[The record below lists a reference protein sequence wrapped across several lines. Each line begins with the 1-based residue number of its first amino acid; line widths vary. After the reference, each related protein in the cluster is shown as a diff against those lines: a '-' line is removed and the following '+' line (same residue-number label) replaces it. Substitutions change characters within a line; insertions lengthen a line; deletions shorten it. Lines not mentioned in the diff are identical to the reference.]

1 MADKYSI
8 DEILSEYS
16 NKYKTNNRPEA
27 DKPEDFDI
35 SFDKSREARTAPEIP
50 DIPMDGITEHAAEK
64 TEDIAKTVSA
74 AEDKA
79 ESVVTSDASS
89 DAKAD
94 GFLLAEDLLLKN
106 DTPVDEEIAM
116 LTARKISRL
125 SSHGGRRRRDDEL
138 SAEPVRRTSLKDM
151 KLGLEGKII
160 PQSQY
165 LNDIDEEEEDIP
177 ESNADDEYTRRS
189 AALEKHRRSKVE
201 SFVLDSLDDADDAE
215 KSKTKKISYGQK
227 EFENYDEAP
236 KVLNDILQIKSN
248 LFLRLCVLLFTGL
261 SSLLITIA
269 NDLELPVIRIFDR
282 SVSPSA
288 FLFSNTI
295 MGLLSLGVSYT
306 VMTAGIKNMFLRKPD
321 NDSIA
326 AVGIFVSVIAGIATL
341 FEPDSVRDCYYHV
354 YVSAAIMGLIFNT
367 LGKMMTV
374 QRTEKNFRYIA
385 GDFDRYAVK
394 SVDGSTA
401 VNLGRGAVPVNANM
415 AAMRKTG
422 FVEDFIKNSYAPD
435 VSDRFAK
442 YSAPIILI
450 AGFLTGLLSFI
461 CDKHAGSS
469 IEKIYVALAAFSG
482 TVTMCSSLSLIL
494 AVNLPISKATNKY
507 LQYSSVILGY
517 SAVEE
522 YSETNSVMVDAVQ
535 LFPKES
541 VDLVNL
547 KLLSTEPLDECILL
561 ASSLVFRA
569 DSVLKNS
576 FYKILKGKL
585 DMLYPVESYIY
596 EDERGLSGWIDNK
609 RVLLGTRQH
618 MEDHSIDGLPP
629 ASKEAEYGKGNV
641 ILYLSISGVICTMFV
656 LKVTPSM
663 SVTKWMQSLERE
675 GVVTVVR
682 NVDGF
687 LTQEFLECLFDLDK
701 GSVTMLP
708 FRYHKE
714 YENEVGYN
722 ERESSPMMCSGSFP
736 AFAMLITGVKRIKS
750 AAQLGIAIQVGSVA
764 LGAAICLI
772 SMLLGSFA
780 QITPTLIIVYH
791 LVFAGITLAMLG
803 SKKV

>member
-8 DEILSEYS
+8 DDILSEYS
-16 NKYKTNNRPEA
+16 NKYKTNNEPKA
-27 DKPEDFDI
+27 DDTDDFDI
-35 SFDKSREARTAPEIP
+35 SFSKSEDEHPTTVIP
-50 DIPMDGITEHAAEK
+50 DVSANNTAEK
-64 TEDIAKTVSA
+64 AQKNQKIFSSGKDVDETVFKSG
-74 AEDKA
+74 
-79 ESVVTSDASS
+79 ESLLLSD
-89 DAKAD
+89 
-94 GFLLAEDLLLKN
+94 DLLLDNDSPIDEDLAMKN
-106 DTPVDEEIAM
+106 
-116 LTARKISRL
+116 ARKISRL
-125 SSHGGRRRRDDEL
+125 SGHAGRKSRNGDP
-138 SAEPVRRTSLKDM
+138 SVEPVRRTSIKDV
-151 KLGLEGKII
+151 KLGLESKII
-160 PQSQY
+160 PQSKY
-165 LNDIDEEEEDIP
+165 LDDLSVEEEETP
-177 ESNADDEYTRRS
+177 ESEGVDGYDSRS
-189 AALEKHRRSKVE
+189 AALERHRKSKVD
-201 SFVLDSLDDADDAE
+201 SFVLDSMDEVDDFE
-215 KSKTKKISYGQK
+215 RSKAKKVAYGQK

-306 VMTAGIKNMFLRKPD
+306 VMTAGLKNMFLRKPD

-341 FEPDSVRDCYYHV
+341 FEPDSIRDCYYHV
-354 YVSAAIMGLIFNT
+354 YVSAAIIGLIFNT

-415 AAMRKTG
+415 ATMRKTG

-435 VSDRFAK
+435 VSDGFAK
-442 YSAPIILI
+442 YSAPVILI
-450 AGFLTGLLSFI
+450 AGLITGLLSFI
-461 CDKHAGSS
+461 CDKHAGT
-469 IEKIYVALAAFSG
+469 IVEKIYVALAAFSG

-522 YSETNSVMVDAVQ
+522 YSDTNSVMVDAAH
-535 LFPKES
+535 LFPKDS

-547 KLLSTEPLDECILL
+547 KLLSTDPLDECILL
-561 ASSLVFRA
+561 ASSLVFRSE
-569 DSVLKNS
+569 SVLKNS

-618 MEDHSIDGLPP
+618 MENHSIDGLPP

-641 ILYLSISGVICTMFV
+641 ILYLSISGVISTMFV
-656 LKVTPSM
+656 LKVTPSL
-663 SVTKWMQSLERE
+663 SVTKWMQALEKE

-687 LTQEFLECLFDLDK
+687 LTQEFLECLFDLDR
-701 GSVTMLP
+701 GSIKILP

-714 YENEVGYN
+714 YENEVDYN

-736 AFAMLITGVKRIKS
+736 SFAMLIIGVKKIKS

-772 SMLLGSFA
+772 SMILGTFA

>member
-8 DEILSEYS
+8 DDILSEYS
-16 NKYKTNNRPEA
+16 NKHKTNNRPKA
-27 DKPEDFDI
+27 DDPDNFDI
-35 SFDKSREARTAPEIP
+35 SFSKPENKNPAAVIP
-50 DIPMDGITEHAAEK
+50 DIRSDRTAGKDHDVPDNTSSEK
-64 TEDIAKTVSA
+64 SA
-74 AEDKA
+74 DDAVIKKA
-79 ESVVTSDASS
+79 VASS
-89 DAKAD
+89 QRSDD
-94 GFLLAEDLLLKN
+94 LLMSDDLLDNASPIDEDL
-106 DTPVDEEIAM
+106 AM
-116 LTARKISRL
+116 RNARKISKL
-125 SSHGGRRRRDDEL
+125 SEKNVNIDKNGEL
-138 SAEPVRRTSLKDM
+138 SAEPVRRTSVKDI
-151 KLGLEGKII
+151 KFGLEGKII
-160 PQSQY
+160 PQSKY
-165 LNDIDEEEEDIP
+165 LDDISDEENTMD
-177 ESNADDEYTRRS
+177 NATVDDYDSRS
-189 AALEKHRRSKVE
+189 AELERHRKSKVE
-201 SFVLDSLDDADDAE
+201 SFVLDSMDDDEAAE
-215 KSKTKKISYGQK
+215 IGKHKKISYGQK

-261 SSLLITIA
+261 SSLLITVA
-269 NDLELPVIRIFDR
+269 NDLEFPVIRIFDR

-295 MGLLSLGVSYT
+295 MGLLALGVSYS
-306 VMTAGIKNMFLRKPD
+306 VMTAGLKNMFLRKPD

-341 FEPDSVRDCYYHV
+341 FEPDSVRDGYYHV

-385 GDFDRYAVK
+385 GDFERYAVK

-415 AAMRKTG
+415 AAMRKTS
-422 FVEDFIKNSYAPD
+422 FIEDFIKNSYAPD

-450 AGFLTGLLSFI
+450 AGLLTGLLSFI

-469 IEKIYVALAAFSG
+469 VDKIYVALAAFSG

-522 YSETNSVMVDAVQ
+522 FSDTNSVMVDAVH

-541 VDLVNL
+541 VDLINL

-561 ASSLVFRA
+561 ASSLVFRS

-629 ASKEAEYGKGNV
+629 VSKEAEYGKGNV

-656 LKVTPSM
+656 LKITPSI
-663 SVTKWMQSLERE
+663 SVTKWMQALEKE

-687 LTQEFLECLFDLDK
+687 LTQEFLESLFDLDN
-701 GSVTMLP
+701 GSIKMLP

-714 YENEVGYN
+714 YENEVGFN

-736 AFAMLITGVKRIKS
+736 SFAMLITGVKKIRS

-772 SMLLGSFA
+772 SMLLGTFA

-791 LVFAGITLAMLG
+791 LVFAGIMLAMLG
-803 SKKV
+803 SKKI

>member
-8 DEILSEYS
+8 DDILSEYS
-16 NKYKTNNRPEA
+16 NKYKTNNRPKA
-27 DKPEDFDI
+27 DDTDDFDI
-35 SFDKSREARTAPEIP
+35 SFSKSEDERSAPVMP
-50 DIPMDGITEHAAEK
+50 DISSDKTVEKTQKITENISSGKDVDE
-64 TEDIAKTVSA
+64 TVFKSG
-74 AEDKA
+74 
-79 ESVVTSDASS
+79 ESLLLSD
-89 DAKAD
+89 
-94 GFLLAEDLLLKN
+94 DLLLDNDSPIDEDLAMKN
-106 DTPVDEEIAM
+106 
-116 LTARKISRL
+116 ARKIRRL
-125 SSHGGRRRRDDEL
+125 SGHAGRKSRNGDP
-138 SAEPVRRTSLKDM
+138 SVEPVRRTSIKDM
-151 KLGLEGKII
+151 KLGLESKII
-160 PQSQY
+160 PQSKY
-165 LNDIDEEEEDIP
+165 LDDLSDEEEETP
-177 ESNADDEYTRRS
+177 ESEGVDGYDSRS
-189 AALEKHRRSKVE
+189 AALERHRKSKVD
-201 SFVLDSLDDADDAE
+201 SFVLDSMDEVDDFE
-215 KSKTKKISYGQK
+215 RTKAKKVAYGQK

-306 VMTAGIKNMFLRKPD
+306 VMTAGLKNMFLRKPD

-341 FEPDSVRDCYYHV
+341 FEPDSIRDCYYHV
-354 YVSAAIMGLIFNT
+354 YVSAAIIGLIFNT

-415 AAMRKTG
+415 ATMRKTG

-435 VSDRFAK
+435 VSDEFAK
-442 YSAPIILI
+442 YSAPVILI
-450 AGFLTGLLSFI
+450 AGLITGLLSFI
-461 CDKHAGSS
+461 CDKHAGTSV
-469 IEKIYVALAAFSG
+469 EKIYVALAAFSG
-482 TVTMCSSLSLIL
+482 TVTMCSTLSLIL

-522 YSETNSVMVDAVQ
+522 YSDTNSVMVDAAH
-535 LFPKES
+535 LFPKDS

-547 KLLSTEPLDECILL
+547 KLLSTDPLDECILL
-561 ASSLVFRA
+561 ASSLVFRSE
-569 DSVLKNS
+569 SVLKNS

-641 ILYLSISGVICTMFV
+641 ILYLSISGVISTMFV
-656 LKVTPSM
+656 LKVTPSL
-663 SVTKWMQSLERE
+663 SVTKWMQALEKE

-687 LTQEFLECLFDLDK
+687 LTQEFLKCLFDLDR
-701 GSVTMLP
+701 GSIKILP

-714 YENEVGYN
+714 YENEVDYN

-736 AFAMLITGVKRIKS
+736 SFAMLITGVKKIKS

-772 SMLLGSFA
+772 SMILGTFA

>member
-8 DEILSEYS
+8 DDILSEYS
-16 NKYKTNNRPEA
+16 NKYKTNNRPKA
-27 DKPEDFDI
+27 DDPDNFDI
-35 SFDKSREARTAPEIP
+35 SFSKPENKNPAAVIP
-50 DIPMDGITEHAAEK
+50 DIRSDRTAGKDQDVPDNTSSEK
-64 TEDIAKTVSA
+64 NADDAVIK
-74 AEDKA
+74 KA
-79 ESVVTSDASS
+79 VASS
-89 DAKAD
+89 QRSDD
-94 GFLLAEDLLLKN
+94 LLMTDDLLDNASPIDEDL
-106 DTPVDEEIAM
+106 AM
-116 LTARKISRL
+116 RNARKISKP
-125 SSHGGRRRRDDEL
+125 SEKNVNIDKNGEL
-138 SAEPVRRTSLKDM
+138 SAEPVRRTSIKDI
-151 KLGLEGKII
+151 KFGLEGKII
-160 PQSQY
+160 PQSKY
-165 LNDIDEEEEDIP
+165 LDDI
-177 ESNADDEYTRRS
+177 SDDEKTTDNATVDDYDSRS
-189 AALEKHRRSKVE
+189 AELERHRKSKVE
-201 SFVLDSLDDADDAE
+201 SFVLDSIDDDEAAE
-215 KSKTKKISYGQK
+215 ISKHKKISYGQK

-269 NDLELPVIRIFDR
+269 NDLEFPVIRIFDR

-295 MGLLSLGVSYT
+295 MGLLALGVSYS
-306 VMTAGIKNMFLRKPD
+306 VMTAGLKNMFLRKPD

-341 FEPDSVRDCYYHV
+341 FEPDSVRDGYYHV

-415 AAMRKTG
+415 AAMRKTS
-422 FVEDFIKNSYAPD
+422 FIEDFIKNSYAPD

-450 AGFLTGLLSFI
+450 AGFITGLLSFI

-469 IEKIYVALAAFSG
+469 VDKIYVALAAFSG

-522 YSETNSVMVDAVQ
+522 FSDTNSVMVDAVQ

-541 VDLVNL
+541 VDLLNL

-561 ASSLVFRA
+561 ASSLVFRS

-629 ASKEAEYGKGNV
+629 VSKEAEYGKGNV

-656 LKVTPSM
+656 LKITPSI
-663 SVTKWMQSLERE
+663 SVTKWMQALEKE

-687 LTQEFLECLFDLDK
+687 LTQEFLESLFDLDN
-701 GSVTMLP
+701 GSIKMLP

-714 YENEVGYN
+714 YENEVGFN

-736 AFAMLITGVKRIKS
+736 SFAMLITGVKKIRS

-772 SMLLGSFA
+772 SMLLGTFA

-791 LVFAGITLAMLG
+791 LVFAGIMLAMLG
-803 SKKV
+803 SKKI

>member
-1 MADKYSI
+1 LADKYSI
-8 DEILSEYS
+8 DDILSEYS
-16 NKYKTNNRPEA
+16 NKYKTNNRPKA
-27 DKPEDFDI
+27 DDPDNFDI
-35 SFDKSREARTAPEIP
+35 SFSKPENKNPAAVIP
-50 DIPMDGITEHAAEK
+50 DIRSDRIAGKDQDVPDNTSSEK
-64 TEDIAKTVSA
+64 NADDAVIK
-74 AEDKA
+74 KA
-79 ESVVTSDASS
+79 VASS
-89 DAKAD
+89 QRSDD
-94 GFLLAEDLLLKN
+94 LLMTDDLLDNASPIDEDL
-106 DTPVDEEIAM
+106 AM
-116 LTARKISRL
+116 RNARKISKL
-125 SSHGGRRRRDDEL
+125 SEKNVNIDKNGEL
-138 SAEPVRRTSLKDM
+138 SAEPVRRTSIKDI
-151 KLGLEGKII
+151 KFGLEGKII
-160 PQSQY
+160 PQSKY
-165 LNDIDEEEEDIP
+165 LDDI
-177 ESNADDEYTRRS
+177 SDDEKTTDNATVDDYDSRS
-189 AALEKHRRSKVE
+189 AELERHRKSKVE
-201 SFVLDSLDDADDAE
+201 SFVLDSMDDDESAE
-215 KSKTKKISYGQK
+215 IGKHKKISYGQK

-269 NDLELPVIRIFDR
+269 NDLEFPVIRIFDR

-295 MGLLSLGVSYT
+295 MGLLALGVSYS
-306 VMTAGIKNMFLRKPD
+306 VMTAGLKNMFLRKPD

-341 FEPDSVRDCYYHV
+341 FEPDSVRDGYYHV

-415 AAMRKTG
+415 AAMRKTS
-422 FVEDFIKNSYAPD
+422 FIEDFIKNSYAPD

-450 AGFLTGLLSFI
+450 AGLLTGLLSFI

-469 IEKIYVALAAFSG
+469 VDKIYVALAAFSG

-522 YSETNSVMVDAVQ
+522 FSDTNSVMVDAVQ

-541 VDLVNL
+541 VDLINL

-561 ASSLVFRA
+561 ASSLVFRS

-629 ASKEAEYGKGNV
+629 VSKEAEYGKGNV

-656 LKVTPSM
+656 LKITPSI
-663 SVTKWMQSLERE
+663 SVTKWMQALEKE

-687 LTQEFLECLFDLDK
+687 LTQEFLESLFDLDN
-701 GSVTMLP
+701 GSIKMLP

-714 YENEVGYN
+714 YENEVGFN

-736 AFAMLITGVKRIKS
+736 SFAMLITGVKKIRS

-772 SMLLGSFA
+772 SMLLGTFA

-791 LVFAGITLAMLG
+791 LVFAGIMLAMLG
-803 SKKV
+803 SKKI

>member
-8 DEILSEYS
+8 DDILSEYS
-16 NKYKTNNRPEA
+16 NKYKTNNRPKA
-27 DKPEDFDI
+27 DDPDNFDI
-35 SFDKSREARTAPEIP
+35 SFSKPENKNPAAVIP
-50 DIPMDGITEHAAEK
+50 DIRSDRTAGKDQDVPDNTSSEK
-64 TEDIAKTVSA
+64 NADDAVIK
-74 AEDKA
+74 KA
-79 ESVVTSDASS
+79 VASS
-89 DAKAD
+89 QRSDD
-94 GFLLAEDLLLKN
+94 LLMSDDLLDNASPIDEDL
-106 DTPVDEEIAM
+106 AM
-116 LTARKISRL
+116 RNARKISKL
-125 SSHGGRRRRDDEL
+125 SETNVNIDKNGEL
-138 SAEPVRRTSLKDM
+138 SAEPVRRTSVKDI
-151 KLGLEGKII
+151 KFGLEGKII
-160 PQSQY
+160 PQSKY
-165 LNDIDEEEEDIP
+165 LDDISDEENTTN
-177 ESNADDEYTRRS
+177 NAAVDDYDSRS
-189 AALEKHRRSKVE
+189 AELERHRKSKVE
-201 SFVLDSLDDADDAE
+201 SFVLDSIDDDEAAE
-215 KSKTKKISYGQK
+215 ISKHKKISYGQK

-269 NDLELPVIRIFDR
+269 NDLEFPVIRIFDR

-295 MGLLSLGVSYT
+295 MGLLALGVSYS
-306 VMTAGIKNMFLRKPD
+306 VMTAGLKNMFLRKPD

-341 FEPDSVRDCYYHV
+341 FEPDSVRDGYYHV

-415 AAMRKTG
+415 AAMRKTS
-422 FVEDFIKNSYAPD
+422 FIEDFIKNSYAPD

-450 AGFLTGLLSFI
+450 AGFITGLLSFI

-469 IEKIYVALAAFSG
+469 VDKIYVALAAFSG

-522 YSETNSVMVDAVQ
+522 FSDTNSVMVDAVQ

-541 VDLVNL
+541 VDLINL

-561 ASSLVFRA
+561 ASSLVFRS

-629 ASKEAEYGKGNV
+629 VSKEAEYGKGNV

-656 LKVTPSM
+656 LKITPSI
-663 SVTKWMQSLERE
+663 SVTKWMQALE
-675 GVVTVVR
+675 
-682 NVDGF
+682 
-687 LTQEFLECLFDLDK
+687 K
-701 GSVTMLP
+701 
-708 FRYHKE
+708 
-714 YENEVGYN
+714 
-722 ERESSPMMCSGSFP
+722 
-736 AFAMLITGVKRIKS
+736 
-750 AAQLGIAIQVGSVA
+750 
-764 LGAAICLI
+764 
-772 SMLLGSFA
+772 
-780 QITPTLIIVYH
+780 
-791 LVFAGITLAMLG
+791 
-803 SKKV
+803 

>member
-1 MADKYSI
+1 LADKYSI
-8 DEILSEYS
+8 DDILSEYS
-16 NKYKTNNRPEA
+16 NKYKTNNRPKA
-27 DKPEDFDI
+27 DDPDNFDI
-35 SFDKSREARTAPEIP
+35 SFSKPENKNPAAVIP
-50 DIPMDGITEHAAEK
+50 DIRSDRIAGKDQDVPDNTSSEK
-64 TEDIAKTVSA
+64 NADDAVIK
-74 AEDKA
+74 KA
-79 ESVVTSDASS
+79 VASS
-89 DAKAD
+89 QRSDD
-94 GFLLAEDLLLKN
+94 LLMTDDLLDNASPIDEDL
-106 DTPVDEEIAM
+106 AM
-116 LTARKISRL
+116 RNARKISKL
-125 SSHGGRRRRDDEL
+125 SEKNVNIDKNGEL
-138 SAEPVRRTSLKDM
+138 SAEPVRRTSIKDI
-151 KLGLEGKII
+151 KFGLEGKII
-160 PQSQY
+160 PQSKY
-165 LNDIDEEEEDIP
+165 LDDI
-177 ESNADDEYTRRS
+177 SDDEKTTDNATVDDYDSRS
-189 AALEKHRRSKVE
+189 AELERHRKSKVE
-201 SFVLDSLDDADDAE
+201 SFVLDSMDDDESAE
-215 KSKTKKISYGQK
+215 IGKHKKISYGQK

-269 NDLELPVIRIFDR
+269 NDLEFPVIRIFDR

-295 MGLLSLGVSYT
+295 MGLLALGVSYS
-306 VMTAGIKNMFLRKPD
+306 VMTAGLKNMFLRKPD

-341 FEPDSVRDCYYHV
+341 FEPDSVRDGYYHV

-415 AAMRKTG
+415 AAMRKTS
-422 FVEDFIKNSYAPD
+422 FIEDFIKNSYAPD

-450 AGFLTGLLSFI
+450 AGLLTGLLSFI

-469 IEKIYVALAAFSG
+469 VDKIYVALAAFSG

-522 YSETNSVMVDAVQ
+522 FSDTNSVMVDAVQ

-541 VDLVNL
+541 VDLINL

-561 ASSLVFRA
+561 ASSLVFRS

-629 ASKEAEYGKGNV
+629 VSKEAEYGKGNV

-656 LKVTPSM
+656 LKITPSI
-663 SVTKWMQSLERE
+663 SVTKWMQALEKE

-687 LTQEFLECLFDLDK
+687 LTQEFLESLFDLDN
-701 GSVTMLP
+701 GSIKMLP

-714 YENEVGYN
+714 YENEVGFN

-736 AFAMLITGVKRIKS
+736 SFAMLITGVKKIRS

-772 SMLLGSFA
+772 SMLLGTFA

-791 LVFAGITLAMLG
+791 LVFAGLTLLMLS

>member
-8 DEILSEYS
+8 DDILSEYS
-16 NKYKTNNRPEA
+16 NKYKTNNRPKA
-27 DKPEDFDI
+27 DDPDNFDI
-35 SFDKSREARTAPEIP
+35 SFSKPENKNPAAVIP
-50 DIPMDGITEHAAEK
+50 DIRSDRIAGKDQDVPDNTSSEK
-64 TEDIAKTVSA
+64 NADDAVIK
-74 AEDKA
+74 KA
-79 ESVVTSDASS
+79 VASS
-89 DAKAD
+89 QRSDD
-94 GFLLAEDLLLKN
+94 LLMTDDLLDNASPIDEDL
-106 DTPVDEEIAM
+106 AM
-116 LTARKISRL
+116 RNARKISKL
-125 SSHGGRRRRDDEL
+125 SEKNVNIDKNGEL
-138 SAEPVRRTSLKDM
+138 SAEPVRRTSIKDI
-151 KLGLEGKII
+151 KFGLEGKII
-160 PQSQY
+160 PQSKY
-165 LNDIDEEEEDIP
+165 LDDI
-177 ESNADDEYTRRS
+177 SDDEKTTDNATVDDYDSRS
-189 AALEKHRRSKVE
+189 AELERHRKSKVE
-201 SFVLDSLDDADDAE
+201 SFVLDSMDDDESAE
-215 KSKTKKISYGQK
+215 IGKHKKISYGQK

-269 NDLELPVIRIFDR
+269 NDLEFPVIRIFDR

-295 MGLLSLGVSYT
+295 MGLLALGVSYS
-306 VMTAGIKNMFLRKPD
+306 VMTAGLKNMFLRKPD

-341 FEPDSVRDCYYHV
+341 FEPDSVRDGYYHV

-415 AAMRKTG
+415 AAMRKTS
-422 FVEDFIKNSYAPD
+422 FIEDFIKNSYAPD

-450 AGFLTGLLSFI
+450 AGLLTGLLSFI

-469 IEKIYVALAAFSG
+469 VDKIYVALAAFSG

-522 YSETNSVMVDAVQ
+522 FSDTNSVMVDAVQ

-541 VDLVNL
+541 VDLINL

-561 ASSLVFRA
+561 ASSLVFRS

-629 ASKEAEYGKGNV
+629 VSKEAEYGKGNV

-656 LKVTPSM
+656 LKITPSI
-663 SVTKWMQSLERE
+663 SVTKWMQALEKE

-687 LTQEFLECLFDLDK
+687 LTQEFLESLFDLDN
-701 GSVTMLP
+701 GSIKMLP

-714 YENEVGYN
+714 YENEVGFN

-736 AFAMLITGVKRIKS
+736 SFAMLITGVKKIRS

-772 SMLLGSFA
+772 SMLLGTFA

-791 LVFAGITLAMLG
+791 LVFAGIMLAMLG
-803 SKKV
+803 SKKI

>member
-8 DEILSEYS
+8 DDILSEYS
-16 NKYKTNNRPEA
+16 NKYKTNNEPKA
-27 DKPEDFDI
+27 DDTDDFDI
-35 SFDKSREARTAPEIP
+35 SFSNTEDEHPAPVIPNVSADKTAEKAQE
-50 DIPMDGITEHAAEK
+50 ITENISSDNDA
-64 TEDIAKTVSA
+64 DKTVIKSS
-74 AEDKA
+74 
-79 ESVVTSDASS
+79 ESLLFSD
-89 DAKAD
+89 
-94 GFLLAEDLLLKN
+94 DLLLDNDSPIDEDLAMKN
-106 DTPVDEEIAM
+106 
-116 LTARKISRL
+116 ARKISRL
-125 SSHGGRRRRDDEL
+125 SGHAGRKSHNGDP
-138 SAEPVRRTSLKDM
+138 SVEPVRRTSIKDM
-151 KLGLEGKII
+151 KLGLESKII
-160 PQSQY
+160 PQSKY
-165 LNDIDEEEEDIP
+165 LDDFTDEEEDSAEN
-177 ESNADDEYTRRS
+177 EGSDEYDSRS
-189 AALEKHRRSKVE
+189 AALERHRKSKVD
-201 SFVLDSLDDADDAE
+201 SFVLDSMDEVDDSE
-215 KSKTKKISYGQK
+215 RSKAKKVAYGQK

-306 VMTAGIKNMFLRKPD
+306 VMTAGLKNMFLRKPD

-341 FEPDSVRDCYYHV
+341 FEPDSIRDCYYHV
-354 YVSAAIMGLIFNT
+354 YVSAAIIGLIFNT

-415 AAMRKTG
+415 ATMRKTG

-435 VSDRFAK
+435 VSDGFAK
-442 YSAPIILI
+442 YSAPVILI
-450 AGFLTGLLSFI
+450 AGLITGLLSFI
-461 CDKHAGSS
+461 CDKHAGTSV
-469 IEKIYVALAAFSG
+469 EKIYVALAAFSG

-522 YSETNSVMVDAVQ
+522 YSDTNSVMVDAAH
-535 LFPKES
+535 LFPKDS

-561 ASSLVFRA
+561 ASSLVFRSE
-569 DSVLKNS
+569 SVLKNS

-629 ASKEAEYGKGNV
+629 VSKEAEYGKGNV
-641 ILYLSISGVICTMFV
+641 ILYLSISGVISTMFV
-656 LKVTPSM
+656 LKVTPSL
-663 SVTKWMQSLERE
+663 SVTKWMQALESE

-687 LTQEFLECLFDLDK
+687 LTQEFLECLFDLDP
-701 GSVTMLP
+701 GSIKILP

-714 YENEVGYN
+714 YENEVDYN

-736 AFAMLITGVKRIKS
+736 SFAMLITGVKKIRS

-772 SMLLGSFA
+772 SMILGTFA

>member
-8 DEILSEYS
+8 DDILSEYS
-16 NKYKTNNRPEA
+16 NKYKTNNRPKA
-27 DKPEDFDI
+27 DDPDNFDI
-35 SFDKSREARTAPEIP
+35 SFSKPENKNPAAVIP
-50 DIPMDGITEHAAEK
+50 DIRSDRTAGKDQDVPDNTSSEK
-64 TEDIAKTVSA
+64 NADDAVIK
-74 AEDKA
+74 KA
-79 ESVVTSDASS
+79 VASS
-89 DAKAD
+89 QRSDD
-94 GFLLAEDLLLKN
+94 LLMSDDLLDNASPIDEDL
-106 DTPVDEEIAM
+106 AM
-116 LTARKISRL
+116 RNARKISKL
-125 SSHGGRRRRDDEL
+125 SEKNVNIDKNGEL
-138 SAEPVRRTSLKDM
+138 SAEPVRRTSVKDI
-151 KLGLEGKII
+151 KFGLEGKII
-160 PQSQY
+160 PQSKY
-165 LNDIDEEEEDIP
+165 LDDISDEENTTD
-177 ESNADDEYTRRS
+177 NATVDDYDSRS
-189 AALEKHRRSKVE
+189 AELERHRKSKVE
-201 SFVLDSLDDADDAE
+201 SFVLDSMDDDGSAE
-215 KSKTKKISYGQK
+215 IGRSKKISYGQK

-269 NDLELPVIRIFDR
+269 NDLEFPVIRIFDR

-295 MGLLSLGVSYT
+295 MGLLALGVSYS
-306 VMTAGIKNMFLRKPD
+306 VMTAGLKNMFLRKPD

-341 FEPDSVRDCYYHV
+341 FEPDSVRDGYYHV

-415 AAMRKTG
+415 AAMRKTS
-422 FVEDFIKNSYAPD
+422 FIEDFIKNSYAPD

-450 AGFLTGLLSFI
+450 AGFITGLLSFI

-469 IEKIYVALAAFSG
+469 VDKIYVALAAFSG

-522 YSETNSVMVDAVQ
+522 FSDTNSVMVDAVQ

-541 VDLVNL
+541 VDLINL

-561 ASSLVFRA
+561 ASSLVFRS

-629 ASKEAEYGKGNV
+629 VSKEAEYGKGNV

-656 LKVTPSM
+656 LKITPSI
-663 SVTKWMQSLERE
+663 SVTKWMQALEKE

-687 LTQEFLECLFDLDK
+687 LTQEFLESLFDLDN
-701 GSVTMLP
+701 GSIKMLP

-714 YENEVGYN
+714 YENEVGFN

-736 AFAMLITGVKRIKS
+736 SFAMLITGVKKIRS

-772 SMLLGSFA
+772 SMLLGTFA

-791 LVFAGITLAMLG
+791 LVFAGIMLAMLG
-803 SKKV
+803 SKKI

>member
-8 DEILSEYS
+8 DDILSEYS
-16 NKYKTNNRPEA
+16 NKYKTNNRPKA
-27 DKPEDFDI
+27 DDPDKFDI
-35 SFDKSREARTAPEIP
+35 SFSKPENKNPAAVIP
-50 DIPMDGITEHAAEK
+50 DIRSDRTAEK
-64 TEDIAKTVSA
+64 AQDVKENISTVKDA
-74 AEDKA
+74 DEAVIKKA
-79 ESVVTSDASS
+79 ETSS
-89 DAKAD
+89 DSSESI
-94 GFLLAEDLLLKN
+94 LLSDDLLLDN
-106 DTPVDEEIAM
+106 ASPIDEDLAM
-116 LTARKISRL
+116 RNARKISKL
-125 SSHGGRRRRDDEL
+125 SEKNVNIDKNGEL
-138 SAEPVRRTSLKDM
+138 SAEPVRRTSVKDI
-151 KLGLEGKII
+151 KFGLEGKII
-160 PQSQY
+160 PQSKY
-165 LNDIDEEEEDIP
+165 LDDI
-177 ESNADDEYTRRS
+177 SDDENTTDNATVDDYDSRS
-189 AALEKHRRSKVE
+189 AELERHRKSKVE
-201 SFVLDSLDDADDAE
+201 SFVLDSMDDDEAAE
-215 KSKTKKISYGQK
+215 IGRLKKISYGQK

-236 KVLNDILQIKSN
+236 RVLNDILQIKSN

-261 SSLLITIA
+261 SSLLITVA
-269 NDLELPVIRIFDR
+269 NDLEFPVIRIFDR

-295 MGLLSLGVSYT
+295 MGLLALGVSYS
-306 VMTAGIKNMFLRKPD
+306 VMTAGLKNMFLRKPD

-341 FEPDSVRDCYYHV
+341 FEPDSVRDGYYHV

-415 AAMRKTG
+415 AAMRKTS
-422 FVEDFIKNSYAPD
+422 FIENFIKNSYAPD

-450 AGFLTGLLSFI
+450 AGFITGLLSFI

-469 IEKIYVALAAFSG
+469 VDKIYVALAAFSG

-494 AVNLPISKATNKY
+494 AVNFPISKATNKY

-522 YSETNSVMVDAVQ
+522 FSDTNSVMVDAVQ

-541 VDLVNL
+541 VDLINL
-547 KLLSTEPLDECILL
+547 KLLSTEQLDECILL
-561 ASSLVFRA
+561 ASSLVFRS

-629 ASKEAEYGKGNV
+629 VSKEAEYGKGNV

-656 LKVTPSM
+656 LKITPSI
-663 SVTKWMQSLERE
+663 SVTKWMQALEKE

-687 LTQEFLECLFDLDK
+687 LTQEFLESLFDLDN
-701 GSVTMLP
+701 GSIKMLP

-714 YENEVGYN
+714 YENEVGFN

-736 AFAMLITGVKRIKS
+736 SFAMLITGVKKIRS

-772 SMLLGSFA
+772 SMLLGTFA

-791 LVFAGITLAMLG
+791 LVFAGIMLAMLG
-803 SKKV
+803 SKKI

>member
-8 DEILSEYS
+8 DDILSEYS
-16 NKYKTNNRPEA
+16 NKHKTNNRPKA
-27 DKPEDFDI
+27 DDPDNFDI
-35 SFDKSREARTAPEIP
+35 SFS
-50 DIPMDGITEHAAEK
+50 K
-64 TEDIAKTVSA
+64 TEDERSAPVITDVFSDKTVEKTQKITENISSGNDA
-74 AEDKA
+74 DEADIKSS
-79 ESVVTSDASS
+79 ESLLLSD
-89 DAKAD
+89 
-94 GFLLAEDLLLKN
+94 DLLLDNDSPIDEDLAMKN
-106 DTPVDEEIAM
+106 
-116 LTARKISRL
+116 ARKISRL
-125 SSHGGRRRRDDEL
+125 SGHAGRKSRNGDP
-138 SAEPVRRTSLKDM
+138 SVEPVRRTSIKDM
-151 KLGLEGKII
+151 KLGLESKII
-160 PQSQY
+160 PQSKY
-165 LNDIDEEEEDIP
+165 LDDLSNEEEETP
-177 ESNADDEYTRRS
+177 ESEGVDGYDSRS
-189 AALEKHRRSKVE
+189 AELERHRKSKVD
-201 SFVLDSLDDADDAE
+201 SFVLDSMDEVDDFE
-215 KSKTKKISYGQK
+215 RTKAKKVAYGQK

-306 VMTAGIKNMFLRKPD
+306 VMTAGLKNMFLRKPD

-341 FEPDSVRDCYYHV
+341 FEPDSIRDCYYHV
-354 YVSAAIMGLIFNT
+354 YVSAAIIGLIFNT

-415 AAMRKTG
+415 ATMRKTG

-435 VSDRFAK
+435 VSDEFAK
-442 YSAPIILI
+442 YSAPVILI
-450 AGFLTGLLSFI
+450 AGLITGLLSFI
-461 CDKHAGSS
+461 CDKHAGTSV
-469 IEKIYVALAAFSG
+469 EKIYVALAAFSG

-522 YSETNSVMVDAVQ
+522 YSDTNSVMVDAAH
-535 LFPKES
+535 LFPKDS

-547 KLLSTEPLDECILL
+547 KLLSTDPLDECILL
-561 ASSLVFRA
+561 ASSLVFRSE
-569 DSVLKNS
+569 SVLKNS
-576 FYKILKGKL
+576 FYKILKGKM

-641 ILYLSISGVICTMFV
+641 ILHLSISGVISTMFV
-656 LKVTPSM
+656 LKVTPSL
-663 SVTKWMQSLERE
+663 SVTKWMQALEKE

-687 LTQEFLECLFDLDK
+687 LTQEFLECLFDLDR
-701 GSVTMLP
+701 GSIKILP

-714 YENEVGYN
+714 YENEVDYN

-736 AFAMLITGVKRIKS
+736 SFAMLITGVKKIKS

-772 SMLLGSFA
+772 SMILGTFA

>member
-8 DEILSEYS
+8 DDILSEYS
-16 NKYKTNNRPEA
+16 NKYKTNNRPKA
-27 DKPEDFDI
+27 DDPDNFDI
-35 SFDKSREARTAPEIP
+35 SFSKPENKNPAAVIP
-50 DIPMDGITEHAAEK
+50 DIRSDRTAGKDQDVPDNTSSEK
-64 TEDIAKTVSA
+64 NADDAVIK
-74 AEDKA
+74 KA
-79 ESVVTSDASS
+79 VASS
-89 DAKAD
+89 QRSDD
-94 GFLLAEDLLLKN
+94 LLMSDDLLDNASPIDEDL
-106 DTPVDEEIAM
+106 AM
-116 LTARKISRL
+116 RNARKISKL
-125 SSHGGRRRRDDEL
+125 SEKNVNIDKNGEL
-138 SAEPVRRTSLKDM
+138 SAEPVRRTSVKDI
-151 KLGLEGKII
+151 KFGLEGKII
-160 PQSQY
+160 PQSKY
-165 LNDIDEEEEDIP
+165 LDDISDEENTTD
-177 ESNADDEYTRRS
+177 NATVDDYDSRS
-189 AALEKHRRSKVE
+189 AELERHRKSKVE
-201 SFVLDSLDDADDAE
+201 SFVLDSMDDDEAAE
-215 KSKTKKISYGQK
+215 IGRSKKISYGQK

-261 SSLLITIA
+261 SSLLITVA
-269 NDLELPVIRIFDR
+269 NDLEFPVIRIFDR

-295 MGLLSLGVSYT
+295 MGLLALGVSYS
-306 VMTAGIKNMFLRKPD
+306 VMTAGLKNMFLRKPD

-341 FEPDSVRDCYYHV
+341 FEPDSVRDGYYHV

-415 AAMRKTG
+415 AAMRKTS
-422 FVEDFIKNSYAPD
+422 FIEDFIKNSYAPD

-450 AGFLTGLLSFI
+450 AGFITGLLSFI

-469 IEKIYVALAAFSG
+469 VDKIYVALAAFSG

-494 AVNLPISKATNKY
+494 AVNFPISKATNKY

-522 YSETNSVMVDAVQ
+522 FSDTNSVMVDAVQ

-541 VDLVNL
+541 VDLINL

-561 ASSLVFRA
+561 ASSLVFRS

-629 ASKEAEYGKGNV
+629 VSKEAEYGKGNV

-656 LKVTPSM
+656 LKITPSI
-663 SVTKWMQSLERE
+663 SVTKWMQALEKE

-687 LTQEFLECLFDLDK
+687 LTQEFLESLFDLDN
-701 GSVTMLP
+701 GSIKMLP

-714 YENEVGYN
+714 YENEVGFN

-736 AFAMLITGVKRIKS
+736 SFAMLITGVKKIRS

-772 SMLLGSFA
+772 SMLLGTFA

-791 LVFAGITLAMLG
+791 LVFSGTDRK
-803 SKKV
+803 SVV

>member
-27 DKPEDFDI
+27 DKPDDFDI
-35 SFDKSREARTAPEIP
+35 SFEKSREARTAPVIP
-50 DIPMDGITEHAAEK
+50 DIPMENADEK
-64 TEDIAKTVSA
+64 NEDIAKAVSA

-79 ESVVTSDASS
+79 ETVIKSDATS

-116 LTARKISRL
+116 MTARKISRL

-138 SAEPVRRTSLKDM
+138 SPEPVRRTSLKDM

-165 LNDIDEEEEDIP
+165 LTDPDEEEDTA
-177 ESNADDEYTRRS
+177 ESESMDEYDRRS
-189 AALEKHRRSKVE
+189 AALERHRKSKVD
-201 SFVLDSLDDADDAE
+201 SFVLDSMDEDDGVE
-215 KSKTKKISYGQK
+215 HSKAKKISYGQN

-236 KVLNDILQIKSN
+236 KVLNDIMQIKSN

-269 NDLELPVIRIFDR
+269 NDLELPVIKIFDR

-295 MGLLSLGVSYT
+295 MGLLALGVSYS
-306 VMTAGIKNMFLRKPD
+306 VMTAGLKNMFLRKPD

-341 FEPDSVRDCYYHV
+341 FEPDSIRDGYYHV
-354 YVSAAIMGLIFNT
+354 YVSAAIVGLIFNT

-442 YSAPIILI
+442 YSAPMILI
-450 AGFLTGLLSFI
+450 AGFITGLLSFI
-461 CDKHAGSS
+461 CDKHASS
-469 IEKIYVALAAFSG
+469 SVEKIYVALAAFSG

-522 YSETNSVMVDAVQ
+522 YSDTNSVMVDAAQ
-535 LFPKES
+535 LFPKDS
-541 VDLVNL
+541 VDLINL

-561 ASSLVFRA
+561 ASSLVFRS

-663 SVTKWMQSLERE
+663 SVTKWMQALERE

-687 LTQEFLECLFDLDK
+687 LTEEFLECLFDLDR
-701 GSVTMLP
+701 GSVKMLP

-714 YENEVGYN
+714 YENEVDYN

-736 AFAMLITGVKRIKS
+736 SFAMLITGVKRIKS
-750 AAQLGIAIQVGSVA
+750 AAQLGIAIQAGSVA

-772 SMLLGSFA
+772 SMLLGTFA

-791 LVFAGITLAMLG
+791 LVFAGIMLAMLG